1 MRISVRNMALLLGLT
16 MAFTACE
23 KREPDFFDG
32 GANGAY
38 FDYGYATDFDR
49 ILNFSDYI
57 VGHPDTVDLPLKLK
71 LLGYL
76 KEESRTL
83 AIKTKPIEGYALAD
97 VTIDEVIFSGKE
109 YEKTINVKVCR
120 PEKED
125 SIYAICIYLDGSGDL
140 GTGING
146 RDEVNLYVTES
157 YEMPVVWYSHM
168 TTFLGGWSKEKHIFL
183 AQHTGDN
190 QFYANLYDEGLG
202 MHLYDSILAL
212 NVNAVNSLLATQPQS
227 PVVVNLPILKE
238 SDYPDYAE
246 PYFWNQY
253 EEYLGMYRTGK
264 FCRFTT
270 LLGGS
275 NTRDVA
281 ALFASEEGQQKM
293 EEKKDDFHKEDVLY
307 MLNQY
312 YEYAKQ
318 GIPLSEYKE
327 HCWVEMRDL
336 TYDVRIPY
344 WWEVSNGLGTDTI
357 VKKYFGEY
365 GDDKYRFMLQ
375 TMLKEDEKVDEAGRF
390 VAASILPFIKNGDSY
405 AWDPTPLGVKQLVGE
420 ERLKECYRII
430 KAANDRRPASRKF
443 DIPEVELEN

>member
-1 MRISVRNMALLLGLT
+1 MRKNIPHIACLLCLAFGL
-16 MAFTACE
+16 AACE
-23 KREPDFFDG
+23 KIEPDFYDE

-38 FDYGYATDFDR
+38 FDYGYASDFER
-49 ILNFSDYI
+49 VLNFSDHI
-57 VGHPDTVDLPLKLK
+57 VGHPDTVSLPLKVK

-76 KEESRTL
+76 KEEARTL

-97 VTIDEVIFSGKE
+97 VTIDEVIFSGNE
-109 YEKTINVKVCR
+109 YEKTIDIKVCR

-125 SIYAICIYLDGSGDL
+125 STYAVCIYLDGSGDL
-140 GTGING
+140 GTGIAG
-146 RDEVNLYVTES
+146 KDEVNLYVTES
-157 YEMPVVWYSHM
+157 YAMPAVWYSHM
-168 TTFLGGWSKEKHIFL
+168 TTFLGGWNKEKHIFL

-190 QFYANLYDEGLG
+190 QFYAALYDEGLG
-202 MHLYDSILAL
+202 MHLYESILAL
-212 NVNAVNSLLATQPQS
+212 NVDAVNSLLATQPQL
-227 PVVVNLPILKE
+227 PVVVNLPILGE
-238 SDYPDYAE
+238 NEHPDYAE
-246 PYFWNQY
+246 PYFWSQY
-253 EEYLGMYRTGK
+253 EEYLGMYKSEK
-264 FCRFTT
+264 FYRFTT

-336 TYDVRIPY
+336 IYDVRIPY

-365 GDDKYRFMLQ
+365 EDAKYRFMLQ
-375 TMLKEDEKVDEAGRF
+375 AMIAKEGPENF
-390 VAASILPFIKNGDSY
+390 IAASIFPFIYSKEDNSF
-405 AWDPTPLGVKQLVGE
+405 AWDQSSLGGNGLSGE
-420 ERLKECYRII
+420 ERLKECYSII
-430 KAANDRRPASRKF
+430 KAKNDGRPKPLRF
-443 DIPEVELEN
+443 DIPEVALDE